1 MPAIASHR
9 KSEIDMTKGS
19 IFRHILI
26 FALPLLVGNL
36 FQQLYN
42 MVDTLV
48 VGNFVSNEAFSAVG
62 TVAPITNL
70 MIGFFSG
77 LSSGAGV
84 VISQNYGAGNRDR
97 VHDTVHT
104 AILMTLIL
112 GVIMTFA
119 GIAFVP
125 LAVRLANTPSEVAPQ
140 STLYLTIYFSGLMGL
155 MLYNM
160 GAGIFRAIGNSLL
173 PFLFLVFCAILNTGL
188 DLLFVLQ
195 FGMGVDGVA
204 YATIIAQGLSAV
216 LITIMLLRTDSC
228 ARLYFKDLRIH
239 WDILKKIILIGIPAA
254 LQMSITAFSNIFVMG
269 YINHF
274 GKHVMSGWTAYSKV
288 DQLLFL
294 PMQTIALAITTFVG
308 QNLGARQLDRAKK
321 GIRVALWLAI
331 GFTIL
336 GSIPVIIHAP
346 SIVAF
351 FNQTPEVIE
360 NGTIFLRYLTPFYLL
375 CCLNQVY
382 TGALRGAGNSRAP
395 MIIMLSSFVLFR
407 QIYLYVMAN
416 YISNTMFWI
425 GFSYPAGWLLC
436 SIVTFIY
443 FHAVPLDK
451 KKIIY

>member
-1 MPAIASHR
+1 
-9 KSEIDMTKGS
+9 
-19 IFRHILI
+19 
-26 FALPLLVGNL
+26 
-36 FQQLYN
+36 
-42 MVDTLV
+42 
-48 VGNFVSNEAFSAVG
+48 
-62 TVAPITNL
+62 
-70 MIGFFSG
+70 
-77 LSSGAGV
+77 
-84 VISQNYGAGNRDR
+84 
-97 VHDTVHT
+97 
-104 AILMTLIL
+104 
-112 GVIMTFA
+112 
-119 GIAFVP
+119 
-125 LAVRLANTPSEVAPQ
+125 
-140 STLYLTIYFSGLMGL
+140 
-155 MLYNM
+155 
-160 GAGIFRAIGNSLL
+160 
-173 PFLFLVFCAILNTGL
+173 
-188 DLLFVLQ
+188 
-195 FGMGVDGVA
+195 
-204 YATIIAQGLSAV
+204 
-216 LITIMLLRTDSC
+216 
-228 ARLYFKDLRIH
+228 
-239 WDILKKIILIGIPAA
+239 
-254 LQMSITAFSNIFVMG
+254 MG

-308 QNLGARQLDRAKK
+308 QNLGAKQLDRAKK

-407 QIYLYVMAN
+407 QFYLYVMAN

-443 FHAVPLDK
+443 FHAVTLDK
-451 KKIIY
+451 KKIID

>member
-1 MPAIASHR
+1 MPAIVAHR
-9 KSEIDMTKGS
+9 RSEIDMTKGS

-26 FALPLLVGNL
+26 FALPLLIGNL

-42 MVDTLV
+42 MVDTWV

-239 WDILKKIILIGIPAA
+239 WDILKNIIQIGIPAA

-308 QNLGARQLDRAKK
+308 QNLGAKQLDRAKK

-360 NGTIFLRYLTPFYLL
+360 NGSIFLRYLTPFYLL

-416 YISNTMFWI
+416 YISNTMFCI

-451 KKIIY
+451 KKIID

>member
-1 MPAIASHR
+1 MPAIAAHR
-9 KSEIDMTKGS
+9 RSEIDMTKGS

-42 MVDTLV
+42 MVDTWV

-160 GAGIFRAIGNSLL
+160 GAGIFRAIGNFLL

-239 WDILKKIILIGIPAA
+239 WDILMNIIQIGIPAA

-308 QNLGARQLDRAKK
+308 QNLGAKQLDRAKK

-451 KKIIY
+451 KKIID

>member
-1 MPAIASHR
+1 MPAIAAHR
-9 KSEIDMTKGS
+9 RSEIDMTKGS

-42 MVDTLV
+42 MVDTWV

-104 AILMTLIL
+104 AILMTLFL

-204 YATIIAQGLSAV
+204 YATIIAQGLSAI

-239 WDILKKIILIGIPAA
+239 WDILKNIIQIGIPAA

-308 QNLGARQLDRAKK
+308 QNLGAKQLDRAKK

-451 KKIIY
+451 KKIID

>member
-1 MPAIASHR
+1 MPAIAASR
-9 KSEIDMTKGS
+9 RSEIDMTKGS

-42 MVDTLV
+42 MVDTWV

-239 WDILKKIILIGIPAA
+239 WDILKNIIQIGIPAA

-308 QNLGARQLDRAKK
+308 QNLGAKQLDRAKK

-451 KKIIY
+451 KKIID

>member
-1 MPAIASHR
+1 MPAIAASR
-9 KSEIDMTKGS
+9 RSEIDMTKGS

-42 MVDTLV
+42 MVDTWV

-239 WDILKKIILIGIPAA
+239 WDILKNIIQIGIPAA

-308 QNLGARQLDRAKK
+308 QNLGAKQLDRAKK

-425 GFSYPAGWLLC
+425 VFSYPAGWLLC

-451 KKIIY
+451 KKIID

>member
-1 MPAIASHR
+1 MPAIAAHR
-9 KSEIDMTKGS
+9 RSEIDMTKGS

-42 MVDTLV
+42 MVDTWV

-239 WDILKKIILIGIPAA
+239 WDILMNIIQIGIPAA

-308 QNLGARQLDRAKK
+308 QNLGAKQLDRAKK

-451 KKIIY
+451 KKIID

>member
-1 MPAIASHR
+1 MPAIAAHR
-9 KSEIDMTKGS
+9 RSEIDMTKGS

-42 MVDTLV
+42 MVDTWV

-204 YATIIAQGLSAV
+204 YATIIAQGLSAI

-239 WDILKKIILIGIPAA
+239 WDILKKIIQIGIPAA

-308 QNLGARQLDRAKK
+308 QNLGAKQLDRAKK

-451 KKIIY
+451 KKIID

>member
-1 MPAIASHR
+1 MPAIAAHR
-9 KSEIDMTKGS
+9 RSEIDMTKGS

-42 MVDTLV
+42 MVDTWV

-204 YATIIAQGLSAV
+204 YATIIAQGLSAI

-239 WDILKKIILIGIPAA
+239 WDILKNIIQIGIPAA

-308 QNLGARQLDRAKK
+308 QNLGAKQLDRAKK

-451 KKIIY
+451 KKIID

>member
-1 MPAIASHR
+1 MAAVAIHR
-9 KSEIDMTKGS
+9 KSEIDMTKGN

-42 MVDTLV
+42 MVDTWV

-97 VHDTVHT
+97 VHDAVHT

-112 GVIMTFA
+112 GVVMTFVA
-119 GIAFVP
+119 IAFVP
-125 LAVRLANTPSEVAPQ
+125 LAVRLANTPAEVAPQ
-140 STLYLTIYFSGLMGL
+140 SVLYLTIYFSGLIGL

-173 PFLFLVFCAILNTGL
+173 PFLFLVICAILNTGL
-188 DLLFVLQ
+188 DLLFVLH

-204 YATIIAQGLSAV
+204 YATIIAQGVSAI
-216 LITIMLLRTDSC
+216 LILIMLLKTDSC
-228 ARLYFKDLRIH
+228 AKLYLKDLRIH
-239 WDILKKIILIGIPAA
+239 WDILKKIIQVGIPAA

-274 GKHVMSGWTAYSKV
+274 GKHVMSGWTAYNKV

-294 PMQTIALAITTFVG
+294 PMQTIALATTTFVG
-308 QNLGARQLDRAKK
+308 QNLGANQLDRAKK
-321 GIRVALWLAI
+321 GVRIALWLAI
-331 GFTIL
+331 GFTVL
-336 GSIPVIIHAP
+336 ASIPVIVNAP

-375 CCLNQVY
+375 CCSNQIY
-382 TGALRGAGNSRAP
+382 TGALRGAGNARAP
-395 MIIMLSSFVLFR
+395 MIIMLCSFVVFR
-407 QIYLYVMAN
+407 QIYLYIMAN
-416 YISNTMFWI
+416 YISNTMYWI
-425 GFSYPAGWLLC
+425 GFSYPAGWMLC
-436 SIVTFIY
+436 TIVILIY
-443 FHAVPLDK
+443 YHAVPLDK
-451 KKIIY
+451 KKIVD

>member
-1 MPAIASHR
+1 MPAIAAHR
-9 KSEIDMTKGS
+9 RSEIDMTKGS

-42 MVDTLV
+42 MVDTWV

-104 AILMTLIL
+104 AILMALIL

-204 YATIIAQGLSAV
+204 YATIIAQGLSAI

-239 WDILKKIILIGIPAA
+239 WDILKNIIQIGIPAA

-308 QNLGARQLDRAKK
+308 QNLGAKQLDRAKK

-451 KKIIY
+451 KKIID

>member
-1 MPAIASHR
+1 MPAIAAHR

-42 MVDTLV
+42 MVDTWV

-104 AILMTLIL
+104 AILMALIL

-204 YATIIAQGLSAV
+204 YATIIAQGLSAI

-239 WDILKKIILIGIPAA
+239 WDILKNIIQIGIPAA

-308 QNLGARQLDRAKK
+308 QNLGAKQLDRAKK

-451 KKIIY
+451 KKIID